1 MLTWTEKL
9 HVKKDWKVVPLEK
22 KFADMSVNCKMLV
35 VTPLIVDAYI
45 RNIPPGKSISF
56 AEMRDDLAR

>member
-35 VTPLIVDAYI
+35 VTPLIVDA
-45 RNIPPGKSISF
+45 
-56 AEMRDDLAR
+56 